1 VPEFPSVLLKLAPHV
16 LFLIPNTA
24 ENCVRENQQMCAMNT
39 ATNDRSASVS
49 VARATD
55 VPGSD
60 SATKPVYKALI
71 VDDDPLMVGLLERYL
86 KRGGYETIST
96 TESTQALPL
105 ARKHLPS
112 VILIDVMMPGMSGLA
127 ALRLFR
133 QTEATKNTPVI
144 VVSANDRWENR
155 EEAVA
160 SGAVAFLVKPFGFR
174 ELLDHVTRAM
184 AKAGNSSGNGLSVH

>member
-1 VPEFPSVLLKLAPHV
+1 
-16 LFLIPNTA
+16 
-24 ENCVRENQQMCAMNT
+24 MNS
-39 ATNDRSASVS
+39 ATNDRPGSPN

-55 VPGSD
+55 AMVSD
-60 SATKPVYKALI
+60 SPDKPAFKALI
-71 VDDDPLMVGLLERYL
+71 VDDDPLMVALLERYL
-86 KRGGYETIST
+86 KRGGYVTIST
-96 TESTQALPL
+96 TEATQALPL

-112 VILIDVMMPGMSGLA
+112 VILIDVMMPGMSGLE

-133 QTEATKNTPVI
+133 QTEATRNTPVI

-174 ELLDHVTRAM
+174 ELIDQVTRAM
-184 AKAGNSSGNGLSVH
+184 AKAGNSSSLSVQ

>member
-1 VPEFPSVLLKLAPHV
+1 
-16 LFLIPNTA
+16 
-24 ENCVRENQQMCAMNT
+24 MNT
-39 ATNDRSASVS
+39 ATNDRTDSAS

-55 VPGSD
+55 APGSD
-60 SATKPVYKALI
+60 SPTKPAFKALI

-96 TESTQALPL
+96 TDATQALPL

-112 VILIDVMMPGMSGLA
+112 IILIDVMMPGISGLE
-127 ALRLFR
+127 ALALFR
-133 QTEATKNTPVI
+133 QTEATRNTPVI

-155 EEAVA
+155 EEALA

-174 ELLDHVTRAM
+174 ELLDQVTRAM
-184 AKAGNSSGNGLSVH
+184 SKAGNSTGNGLSVH